1 MTSRAIRCGL
11 LDKGNRRRDPQS
23 PINEKQ
29 LDPYVFKLPEAL
41 SYSAIQTKGYYL
53 TERVF
58 ILCPFQHLS
67 YIQVNIDLRSTN
79 TYSSYLGGM
88 RVVLFRGLK
97 A

>member
-1 MTSRAIRCGL
+1 MACLIRETEDAPL
-11 LDKGNRRRDPQS
+11 KAPLTQNNSTPTFL
-23 PINEKQ
+23 N
-29 LDPYVFKLPEAL
+29 VFKLPEAL